1 MKVRYFP
8 WRIQQLDIPAGDSQT
23 QVTIY
28 YSDTTAPYVLK
39 RESVTTDAGGKNILG
54 QPTFEVMAIDLPW
67 KIRDDIKSVAC
78 IKTVQRHAKG
88 TVTSLAMTS
97 AAVPGGIVFQTSKET
112 DPGGRMTR
120 RSVLE
125 LVNYG
130 LHAED
135 ERSRPARPQA
145 SAARQVEFPCGGVVR
160 ISPLALWEGA
170 GGEGLVD
177 CTEKCDANLTNRPH
191 PSSPLKYSRNR
202 DMMSPSQST
211 GGTTMALG
219 KRQDEQQ
226 EMWVA
231 TTSLPKSEGHVFY
244 RKLNE
249 VLAEAKFDRTVER
262 MCQPY
267 YHTHRGRPSIPPG
280 VYFRML
286 LVGYFEGI
294 GSQRG
299 IAWRCGD
306 SLSLRQF
313 LGIPLTEETP
323 DHSSL
328 TRVRDRLPLEVHAAV
343 FQWVLKLVAEKGLLR
358 GKTVAVDATT
368 LEANAAMKSIVRR
381 DSGED
386 WNEYLRRLLQEEQG
400 VENPTDEELR
410 RFDKQRKDKKVSNAE
425 WQSPTDPDSRIAK
438 MKDGRTHL
446 AYKAEHVVDLK
457 TEVVLA
463 ASIRHADEA
472 DTDTMVDSVVEAQL
486 NLSEAGIDVEIEEA
500 VADKGYHATD
510 TLELADWLGVRTYIP
525 ERKTQ
530 GKGRRNWEG
539 VPEEKRRAVLN
550 NRRRTQGRG
559 ASGCSVC
566 GANWWNA
573 VSPMCARR
581 AVPGEVGFAGSRRCK
596 SVT

>member
-1 MKVRYFP
+1 
-8 WRIQQLDIPAGDSQT
+8 
-23 QVTIY
+23 
-28 YSDTTAPYVLK
+28 
-39 RESVTTDAGGKNILG
+39 
-54 QPTFEVMAIDLPW
+54 
-67 KIRDDIKSVAC
+67 
-78 IKTVQRHAKG
+78 
-88 TVTSLAMTS
+88 
-97 AAVPGGIVFQTSKET
+97 
-112 DPGGRMTR
+112 
-120 RSVLE
+120 
-125 LVNYG
+125 
-130 LHAED
+130 
-135 ERSRPARPQA
+135 
-145 SAARQVEFPCGGVVR
+145 
-160 ISPLALWEGA
+160 
-170 GGEGLVD
+170 
-177 CTEKCDANLTNRPH
+177 
-191 PSSPLKYSRNR
+191 
-202 DMMSPSQST
+202 
-211 GGTTMALG
+211 MALG
-219 KRQDEQQ
+219 KRQEEQQ

-313 LGIPLTEETP
+313 LGIPLTEEAP

-328 TRVRDRLPLEVHAAV
+328 TRVRDRLPLEVHTAV

-368 LEANAAMKSIVRR
+368 LEANAAMKSIVRQ

-400 VENPTDEELR
+400 VENPTDEEIR

-472 DTDTMVDSVVEAQL
+472 DTDTMVDSVMEAQL

-550 NRRRTQGRG
+550 NRRRTRG
-559 ASGCSVC
+559 ARSKRLQRLRSELVERSFAHVC
-566 GANWWNA
+566 ETGG
-573 VSPMCARR
+573 ARR
-581 AVPGEVGFAGSRRCK
+581 SWLCGIEKVQKRYLIAAVARNLGLLMRKVFGIGTPRGLQAEGGLVSLALFARFHIHSMLRRWYQVK
-596 SVT
+596 LSFGLAPAPYANAI